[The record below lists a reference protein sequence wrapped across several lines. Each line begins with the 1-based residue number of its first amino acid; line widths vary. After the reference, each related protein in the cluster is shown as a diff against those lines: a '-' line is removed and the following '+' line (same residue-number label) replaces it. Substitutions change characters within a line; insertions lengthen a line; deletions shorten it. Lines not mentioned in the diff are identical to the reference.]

1 MSGGTLKIEEV
12 ASMLNVSVDTLNRW
26 VDHDRFPCS
35 TVNGEMFFSEEEI
48 SEWMRFHRD
57 SARQK
62 LSERGI
68 AAVPPRAGR
77 GLVDLVMRGGIFYQ
91 VAGELP
97 AQAIASAVGQMHLP
111 ESCDR
116 QKLIELMQEREKVIS
131 TAIGA
136 GIAVPHARNP
146 VLENEDDERVAIAFL
161 RSPVD
166 FRALDRVPVS
176 VLFIMLSANRRTHL
190 QMLQRIGFFAS
201 QDDFL
206 ALLRRRAPRE
216 EICAYLEAH
225 RQVTD

>member
-1 MSGGTLKIEEV
+1 MPGRMLKIEEV
-12 ASMLNVSVDTLNRW
+12 AKMLNVSEDTLNRW

-35 TVNGEMFFSEEEI
+35 FADGRAVFSEDDI
-48 SEWMRFHRD
+48 SEWMRAHRD
-57 SARQK
+57 SARQR
-62 LSERGI
+62 LAERSV
-68 AAVPPRAGR
+68 AVPPPRSGR
-77 GLVDLVMRGGIFYQ
+77 GLVDLVVRGGIFYQ
-91 VAGELP
+91 VPGELP
-97 AQAIASAVGQMHLP
+97 AQAIAAAVGMMHLP
-111 ESCDR
+111 DSCDR

-146 VLENEDDERVAIAFL
+146 VLDDEADERVSIAFL
-161 RSPVD
+161 RTPVD
-166 FRALDRVPVS
+166 FKALDRVPVS

-190 QMLQRIGFFAS
+190 QMLQRIGYFAS

-216 EICAYLEAH
+216 EICLYLDAH